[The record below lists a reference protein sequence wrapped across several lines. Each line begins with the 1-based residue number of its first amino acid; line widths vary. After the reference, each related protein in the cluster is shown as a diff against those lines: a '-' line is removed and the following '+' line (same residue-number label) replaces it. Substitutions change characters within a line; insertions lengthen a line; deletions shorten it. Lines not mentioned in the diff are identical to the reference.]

1 MVCHYCGYRQPVPKV
16 CPSCGSKYIS
26 GFKAGTQKIEAM
38 VAKRFPQARILR
50 MDYDTTRAKDA
61 YEKILQAFSNHEAD
75 ILIGTQM
82 IVKGHDFSNVTL
94 VGVLAADMS
103 LYVNDFHAAER
114 TFALLT
120 QAAGRA
126 GRGKLPGNVV
136 IQTYDPDHYAIRT
149 AKEQDY
155 EAFYDKEIE
164 YRRLMNYPPVWNMLL
179 VHVTSPDESECGS
192 MAQQVYDIASQMISH
207 ADENQSPDDRH
218 LIQLIGPA
226 DATIAK
232 VNDIYRKVIYMKTSD
247 YAALISIKD
256 GIEQAVKADT
266 EMKHANISFDFNP
279 MSGF

>member
-103 LYVNDFHAAER
+103 LHVNDFHAAER

-126 GRGKLPGNVV
+126 GRGKLPAMWLSRPTTLTTMPSGLPKSR
-136 IQTYDPDHYAIRT
+136 IMRLFTIR
-149 AKEQDY
+149 
-155 EAFYDKEIE
+155 
-164 YRRLMNYPPVWNMLL
+164 R
-179 VHVTSPDESECGS
+179 
-192 MAQQVYDIASQMISH
+192 
-207 ADENQSPDDRH
+207 
-218 LIQLIGPA
+218 
-226 DATIAK
+226 
-232 VNDIYRKVIYMKTSD
+232 
-247 YAALISIKD
+247 
-256 GIEQAVKADT
+256 
-266 EMKHANISFDFNP
+266 
-279 MSGF
+279 